1 MFGSEYVTMYV
12 SSYRSLYSLVS
23 NIEYI
28 IFTILVYRL
37 SWDVDYCRNFE
48 DCSRNFWELVQFIF
62 IFSWNSIYFFFLFDY
77 YWFFLKFFI
86 SLSLLL
92 CWIFVP
98 RIYFFYFWNF
108 FFNIYLRFYFIFLF
122 LESIFIWY
130 IFVRYYFFFTNFI
143 MIE

>member
-1 MFGSEYVTMYV
+1 MYV

-37 SWDVDYCRNFE
+37 SWDVGYCRNFE

-62 IFSWNSIYFFFLFDY
+62 IFSWNNIYFFFLFDY

-86 SLSLLL
+86 FIASVLNFCSWNLFLLFL
-92 CWIFVP
+92 W
-98 RIYFFYFWNF
+98 YWNF

>member
-1 MFGSEYVTMYV
+1 MYV

-98 RIYFFYFWNF
+98 GIYFFYFCDIWISFLIYIYDFILFSYSLNLYLF
-108 FFNIYLRFYFIFLF
+108 DIYLLDIIFF
-122 LESIFIWY
+122 LLILSW
-130 IFVRYYFFFTNFI
+130 
-143 MIE
+143 